1 MGVVCIFSYPVPEG
15 KSGQQVVDIL
25 QKQVELLGAVR
36 SGNFCVDCETY
47 QSNSQNVT
55 QRLIH
60 IIHNSEHPASCFAS
74 LDTGTIL
81 VSDLLFDVLMSKLT
95 AAKTGRESFY
105 QQRKGFRIESRGQ
118 RYELWDFIIKIGSV
132 SLASNFKGILV
143 EIEYLPCV
151 VASDCWNLMKEM
163 AQSIVGNVAD
173 TPPVYFKSK
182 TDPIY
187 TPSDTVNQYLEHFN
201 NFRKTAVQ
209 GQPSR

>member
-1 MGVVCIFSYPVPEG
+1 MEFYVHLHPYALIFNTNYYY
-15 KSGQQVVDIL
+15 L
-25 QKQVELLGAVR
+25 Q
-36 SGNFCVDCETY
+36 
-47 QSNSQNVT
+47 
-55 QRLIH
+55 
-60 IIHNSEHPASCFAS
+60 
-74 LDTGTIL
+74 
-81 VSDLLFDVLMSKLT
+81 M
-95 AAKTGRESFY
+95 
-105 QQRKGFRIESRGQ
+105 
-118 RYELWDFIIKIGSV
+118 
-132 SLASNFKGILV
+132 
-143 EIEYLPCV
+143 EYLPCV